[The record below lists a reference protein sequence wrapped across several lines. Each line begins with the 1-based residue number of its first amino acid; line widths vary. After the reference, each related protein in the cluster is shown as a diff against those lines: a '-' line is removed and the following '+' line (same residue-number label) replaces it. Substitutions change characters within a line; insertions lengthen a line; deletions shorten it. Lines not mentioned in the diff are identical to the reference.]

1 MPPRRVAD
9 VYILEITAQTDITK
23 LISKTNDYI
32 ILNSNGKPTK
42 KIYNNHK
49 TSETYEQQVF

>member
-42 KIYNNHK
+42 K
-49 TSETYEQQVF
+49 F

>member
-9 VYILEITAQTDITK
+9 VYILEITEQTDITK

-42 KIYNNHK
+42 K
-49 TSETYEQQVF
+49 F